1 MLYIYNLRSATLTIF
16 FSKVNFQLMCQSW
29 IRFTILKN
37 VSSSHDQIR
46 THHLWTN
53 FGGKKNWE
61 IEYFSYNIFTLR
73 QIGQNVESRFLV
85 CVQLWKA
92 CRGEFL
98 ATLAPPLCLLGRG
111 CSWGWLHGLHPMSGS
126 GERHFSR
133 LTSGWTIV
141 LRSPTHGCLE
151 TDYNCFFFSCDRS
164 FTYTKN
170 VRPFFFSF
178 CVTALSPST
187 HAPLIPPLSHLYNKN
202 QFF

>member
-133 LTSGWTIV
+133 LTSSWTIV

-151 TDYNCFFFSCDRS
+151 TDYNCFFFFLRS
-164 FTYTKN
+164 IVHLYKKCETI
-170 VRPFFFSF
+170 FFFFLCHCVESF
-178 CVTALSPST
+178 YTCTS
-187 HAPLIPPLSHLYNKN
+187 HPPLVTPL
-202 QFF
+202 